1 MWSWTVPRDADAA
14 RFRQPLQP
22 CRDVDAVAVYVVS
35 IDDHVPKI
43 NPDAEGDA
51 PVLGRL
57 CVAVGHRALDLDGA
71 SDRIDDAREF
81 DERPIASQLHG
92 AAAVLFHLGVDEL
105 AAMGLQAGERP
116 LLVRAHQAR
125 IARHIGGENGGQ
137 PAVDAF
143 RGQSGAPEPQGPN
156 RLSALG
162 AHCTVKAFVWHSLLK
177 RLPSAPKRL
186 AGAGTGAGGRDPPFL
201 AAHGLHILG
210 PAQVDWPRWTHFVL
224 GGLPAA
230 VNPSIFVGAKTRVY
244 ETFAAA
250 MCPIPAGVMLV
261 MPEPEMLPLRL
272 RGSERSRRG
281 ARGASGLYLLWSSSP
296 AGSRSLSAATRKGC

>member
-1 MWSWTVPRDADAA
+1 MWSHRARDADAA

-92 AAAVLFHLGVDEL
+92 AAAVLFHLRVDEL

-143 RGQSGAPEPQGPN
+143 RGQSGAPKPQGPN

-177 RLPSAPKRL
+177 RLPSATEAARRRRNRSRGSGSTIPRRARSAHIWASAGRL
-186 AGAGTGAGGRDPPFL
+186 AA
-201 AAHGLHILG
+201 
-210 PAQVDWPRWTHFVL
+210 VD
-224 GGLPAA
+224 
-230 VNPSIFVGAKTRVY
+230 
-244 ETFAAA
+244 
-250 MCPIPAGVMLV
+250 
-261 MPEPEMLPLRL
+261 PLRSGRAARSGQPRHL
-272 RGSERSRRG
+272 RRRQDTRLRDFCRRHVPNPCRRD
-281 ARGASGLYLLWSSSP
+281 AR
-296 AGSRSLSAATRKGC
+296 